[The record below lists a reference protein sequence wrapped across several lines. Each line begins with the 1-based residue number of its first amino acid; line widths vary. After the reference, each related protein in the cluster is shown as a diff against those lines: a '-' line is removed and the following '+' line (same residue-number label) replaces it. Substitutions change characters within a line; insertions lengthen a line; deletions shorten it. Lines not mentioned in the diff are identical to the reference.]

1 MRKRQEGDAAV
12 GVRAEVDTVLH
23 LTESFLSKRAKQL
36 SLPLTTSLSL
46 PLSIS
51 TTPAIHNYCIG
62 TAVEVGLSNVRALNC
77 SLKIDRTPPRPL
89 DLSFLHRKPAAKSIR
104 GRLREHN
111 AYDPNARHV
120 QLPMTFS
127 TTTR

>member
-1 MRKRQEGDAAV
+1 M
-12 GVRAEVDTVLH
+12 GVRAEVDTALH

-62 TAVEVGLSNVRALNC
+62 TAVEVGLSNVTGSQLQPKNRPHSLHLGHSTLASFTVSRRRRA
-77 SLKIDRTPPRPL
+77 S
-89 DLSFLHRKPAAKSIR
+89 
-104 GRLREHN
+104 E
-111 AYDPNARHV
+111 V
-120 QLPMTFS
+120 V
-127 TTTR
+127 